1 MKTTMSVP
9 LSFIRDGKAEVMEYD
24 GITDDLL
31 SGGLGLNGLR
41 AKTPP
46 SFENPENPTVF
57 EIRRRAIWY
66 NYRALM
72 DLESACYGKTYGPGA
87 GYDAPELIPGLE
99 IMALSSEGVTM
110 MLQIPRHFDPT
121 RPFLVAVPSSGS
133 RGVYGGIGVVGEWAL
148 KRGFA
153 VVYTDKGTGVGYH
166 ILDNDTVILMDGR
179 AMPSEQAGN
188 RTPFDA
194 VAGYTG
200 DREEI
205 LTAHNRVLPHR
216 IAVKHAHAGE
226 NIQKNWGR
234 YVLEAIVFAR
244 TVLSTR
250 FSGIEKK
257 LKVIAGGISNGG
269 LASIM
274 AREQDRDGLIHALAV
289 SEPNVTPVRS
299 QGFSIVQGDQPPFS
313 DHSKSMVDY
322 MTLFNVLLP
331 CAALSPELENA
342 PLRFDAFGM
351 TRAMC
356 EERCLSMKEKGL
368 LQGDT
373 VEEIA
378 AHALARLRAYGV
390 NKEQEI
396 LLPAH
401 YALDVT
407 RSIALTYISQLTES
421 GVLEHLGG
429 YSFAAVNSE
438 GRPRT
443 LTVEETATLF
453 SDQSGIPPFG
463 IIKLIND
470 LDPEGPHEDRRST
483 SPSTGRRDMNLDGA
497 LMLRRLVTGH
507 DGKQNPLSV
516 DERTLN
522 LRLVKAMETV
532 KVKGNLKGC
541 PAVIVT
547 GRSDAVLPVNH
558 TSRPYVGLNAMVEKK
573 KSGLRYYEVT
583 EAHHVDALN
592 MLFRNPETCD
602 KPMDFA
608 PLHVVYTRA
617 LDLVVDHLEKGASLP
632 PSQVVRPA
640 PPFTDLPDIL
650 QEPSRKDR
658 IVFKD
663 KTLFIPE

>member
-1 MKTTMSVP
+1 MKTTMNVP
-9 LSFIRDGKAEVMEYD
+9 LSFVRDGKADVMEYD

-31 SGGLGLNGLR
+31 SGGLGFKGLR
-41 AKTPP
+41 SKTPP
-46 SFENPENPTVF
+46 PFENAENPTVF
-57 EIRRRAIWY
+57 EIRKRTIWY

-72 DLESACYGKTYGPGA
+72 DLESPCYGTAYGPGA
-87 GYDAPELIPGLE
+87 GYGAPELIPGLE
-99 IMALSSEGVTM
+99 IMALSNDGVTM
-110 MLQIPRHFDPT
+110 MLQIPHHFDPA
-121 RPFLVAVPSSGS
+121 RPILVAVPSSGS
-133 RGVYGGIGVVGEWAL
+133 RGVYGGIGVIGEWAL

-166 ILDNDTVILMDGR
+166 ILDSDTVILMDGR
-179 AMPSEQAGN
+179 AMPFEQAGN

-205 LTAHNRVLPHR
+205 LTAHNRILPHR

-244 TVLSTR
+244 TVLATR

-257 LKVIAGGISNGG
+257 LRVVAGGISNGG

-274 AREQDRDGLIHALAV
+274 AREQDREGLIHALAV

-299 QGFSIVQGDQPPFS
+299 HDFSIVQGTLPPFV
-313 DHSKSMVDY
+313 DHSKSLADY
-322 MTLFNVLLP
+322 MTLFNILLP
-331 CAALSPELENA
+331 CAALSPELANA

-356 EERCLSMKEKGL
+356 EERCQALKEKDFLTGETL
-368 LQGDT
+368 EDL
-373 VEEIA
+373 A
-378 AHALARLRAYGV
+378 AHALALLRAYGV
-390 NKEQEI
+390 NREQEI

-401 YALDVT
+401 YTLDVT
-407 RSIALTYISQLTES
+407 RSIALTYISQMTES

-429 YSFAAVNSE
+429 YSFAAVNE
-438 GRPRT
+438 NGRPRALT
-443 LTVEETATLF
+443 LAEVATLF

-463 IIKLIND
+463 IVKLIND
-470 LDPEGPHEDRRST
+470 LDPDGPREDRRSA
-483 SPSTGRRDMNLDGA
+483 SPSTRRNDMNLDGA

-507 DGKQNPLSV
+507 DGANNPLSI
-516 DERTLN
+516 DERALN

-583 EAHHVDALN
+583 AAHHVDALN
-592 MLFRNPETCD
+592 MLFKNPETCD

-608 PLHVVYTRA
+608 PLHVIYTKS
-617 LDLVVDHLEKGASLP
+617 LDLLIEHLEKETALP
-632 PSQVVRPA
+632 PSQVIRPV
-640 PPFTDLPDIL
+640 PPFADLPDI
-650 QEPSRKDR
+650 QREPSRKDK
-658 IVFKD
+658 IVFKE
-663 KTLFIPE
+663 KTLFIPD